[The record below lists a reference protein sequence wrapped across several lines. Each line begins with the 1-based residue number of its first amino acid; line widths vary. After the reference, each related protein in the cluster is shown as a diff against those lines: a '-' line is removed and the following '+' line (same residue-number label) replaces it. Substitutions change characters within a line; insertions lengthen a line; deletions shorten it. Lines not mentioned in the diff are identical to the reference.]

1 MHIKKIIPLFS
12 LNEAVWGD
20 FLKMILLEKKTI
32 NGLLAFAL
40 HFILSVSVYASD
52 DEPSF
57 LDSLLGSPKK
67 PVPKTSSVHMPLRS
81 HNPQVSQIPQRII
94 PQEVNQP
101 NEHVS
106 TFLQTL
112 PKILKDMSELE
123 KHIPTLIP
131 GHRLNPANLRRQPKS
146 GDWRVLMAWAVKE
159 SDTSIAE
166 KVKEINVA
174 VESLN
179 KKKALEKIKGPKT
192 KPQSSDRQNPSVPVE
207 ETGYGGIPQLP
218 EMLRLWFFRTC
229 NPIPQKLSKFLQ
241 DYKYFA
247 EWWGELPPQFMK
259 SEDVL
264 LLNSL
269 LEQKEDNPAI
279 ILSLLDNLLVESL
292 LLRAQQLYEAVLP
305 IFMDLKTS
313 NATMHSL
320 REEAA
325 REDALLKEILENAR
339 LYKQIEAHIGS
350 VINASIDNYLNQ
362 ITEEGL
368 QKTVRD
374 AFAQGLEDALAG
386 KSDSLG
392 EKGLIESQDSAS
404 TERDEKITLKENLRK
419 VIVNVIRDAI
429 QAGLNQATGRVKKD
443 EQGQGGSSWKSSSKN
458 VSVDK
463 MDFPNNQ
470 SLMVDISPI
479 EQILTEFIKPPE
491 QTTSRTWLGY
501 LSSSNKSPVAPK
513 FISVDIPRD
522 IQKQW
527 EIPSYRMVTRSQQTV
542 RKFPKVDDI
551 TPILTGV
558 FKEIRSLRDYKDSF
572 LVTQPQNLQQ
582 FIDQK
587 KNVRLLF
594 DLPKAYVYSPGVE
607 GAQLLPKI
615 LRFFEQYEALI
626 TNYRENLHKS
636 DLSFYLDPT
645 RLSSKFCKS
654 NKDSLFSAFPLLD
667 PTELM
672 HDWISIEVVS
682 LLERK
687 FLEDGNKNSFV
698 AELEENIFLLAMV
711 DGFADESLKI
721 DTLDI
726 SRLIRNAKKVLF
738 FKEKYQALK
747 MGKTLS
753 EEDKQALSD
762 KLFQEKCDKT
772 KGVNEAIKR
781 MLIVENSKLREEDE
795 NYRKDCV
802 VLVAFF
808 TDLFRETLTECLY
821 GLGLTDEKLEALK
834 RISSPLHQKLG
845 DDQIIPIPMSQ
856 PLNPSAGSQSKED
869 AEVTFH
875 VPVTFKEG
883 SGVAE
888 KSKVSSSSQKTL
900 KQNED
905 ETGLPPVQELQLSGV
920 DSLF

>member
-1 MHIKKIIPLFS
+1 
-12 LNEAVWGD
+12 
-20 FLKMILLEKKTI
+20 MIFLEKKTI
-32 NGLLAFAL
+32 NGLLALAL
-40 HFILSVSVYASD
+40 HFILSVSVYATESD
-52 DEPSF
+52 DEPGF
-57 LDSLLGSPKK
+57 FDSLLGSPKK
-67 PVPKTSSVHMPLRS
+67 PVPKTPSVYMPLRS
-81 HNPQVSQIPQRII
+81 HNPQASQIPQRII

-101 NEHVS
+101 NEQVS

-192 KPQSSDRQNPSVPVE
+192 KPQSLDRQNPSVPVE

-229 NPIPQKLSKFLQ
+229 NPIPQNLSKFLQ
-241 DYKYFA
+241 DYKHFA

-259 SEDVL
+259 SEHVL

-279 ILSLLDNLLVESL
+279 ISLLDNLLVESL
-292 LLRAQQLYEAVLP
+292 LLRAQPLYEDLLP

-325 REDALLKEILENAR
+325 REDALLKEILENGR

-350 VINASIDNYLNQ
+350 FINASIDNYLKQ

-374 AFAQGLEDALAG
+374 AFVQGLEDALAG

-404 TERDEKITLKENLRK
+404 TERDEKIILKENLRK
-419 VIVNVIRDAI
+419 VIVNVIREAI

-443 EQGQGGSSWKSSSKN
+443 EQGQGSSSWKSSSKN

-463 MDFPNNQ
+463 IDFPNNQ

-491 QTTSRTWLGY
+491 QTTSRAWSWY
-501 LSSSNKSPVAPK
+501 WSSSNKSPVAPK

-527 EIPSYRMVTRSQQTV
+527 KIFSYRPVKRSQQAV

-572 LVTQPQNLQQ
+572 LVTQTQNLQQ
-582 FIDQK
+582 FMDQK

-615 LRFFEQYEALI
+615 LGFFEQYEALI
-626 TNYRENLHKS
+626 TKYRENLHKS
-636 DLSFYLDPT
+636 DLSFYLDPA

-687 FLEDGNKNSFV
+687 FLEDDNKNSFV

-747 MGKTLS
+747 IGKVLS

-762 KLFQEKCDKT
+762 KLFQEKCDAVE
-772 KGVNEAIKR
+772 GVNEAVQR
-781 MLIVENSKLREEDE
+781 MLLLEKSQMRRENE
-795 NYRKDCV
+795 NFKKDCD
-802 VLVAFF
+802 VLVPFF
-808 TDLFRETLTECLY
+808 TNLFRNTLKECLY

-834 RISSPLHQKLG
+834 RISSPLQQKLG
-845 DDQIIPIPMSQ
+845 DDQNIPIPMSQ
-856 PLNPSAGSQSKED
+856 PLNSSGSSQSKED

-900 KQNED
+900 KQKED
-905 ETGLPPVQELQLSGV
+905 ETGLPPVQELKLSGE